1 MTSVFGSFITQAK
14 KLIVKGSSFVSGQGK
29 TVNSLLIFI
38 ITTLLN
44 QLATKEFFKC
54 PGENKHEQAGWSFMF
69 VPGIVLGIVL
79 LMSSDRISNGSILCG
94 RKKGATARFYY
105 RAISLSLAY
114 SALAFLSWV
123 MASLLFTETYAC
135 TKLGPAPNTKN
146 QTKIDMYNSKK
157 AVKNTES
164 KVLGLYVLLIALVFE
179 FCLFLIHKCCLSDLS
194 EIPDRLKSMD
204 R

>member
-1 MTSVFGSFITQAK
+1 MSIPSDSFIGKAQ
-14 KLIVKGSSFVSGQGK
+14 KLLGKGSSFVFRQGK
-29 TVNSLLIFI
+29 AVNSLLILI
-38 ITTLLN
+38 ATTLLN
-44 QLATKEFFKC
+44 QVMSKQFFKC
-54 PGENKHEQAGWSFMF
+54 PGEDEYEKAGWSFMF
-69 VPGIVLGIVL
+69 VPGIILGIVL
-79 LMSSDRISNGSILCG
+79 LMSSDRISNGSILYG
-94 RKKGATARFYY
+94 RKKGTTARFYY

-164 KVLGLYVLLIALVFE
+164 KVLGLYVLLLALVFE
-179 FCLFLIHKCCLSDLS
+179 LCLLLIHKCCLSDLS
-194 EIPDRLKSMD
+194 EIPNRLKSMD